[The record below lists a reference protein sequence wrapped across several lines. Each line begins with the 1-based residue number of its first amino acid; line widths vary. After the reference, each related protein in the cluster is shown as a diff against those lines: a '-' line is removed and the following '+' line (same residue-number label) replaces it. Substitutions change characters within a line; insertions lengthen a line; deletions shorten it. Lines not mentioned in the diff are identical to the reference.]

1 MAMFPHDRRD
11 LWRACKF
18 PVTTTATCWNCH
30 KPFEVVFA
38 DLESKRHACS
48 HCGTV
53 HCFDL
58 PAEEPGRERRSTA
71 VRTRGRL
78 QRSLVTMKNQAQRNA
93 RQQKKG
99 EFMDNKKGGKPFK
112 GVAKEKDKRRK

>member
-1 MAMFPHDRRD
+1 MAMFPQDKRD

-18 PVTTTATCWNCH
+18 PLTTTATCWNCH

-38 DLESKRHACS
+38 DSQSKRHPCS

-58 PAEEPGRERRSTA
+58 PADTPSLELPQGVLRDNSRATGRT
-71 VRTRGRL
+71 L
-78 QRSLVTMKNQAQRNA
+78 
-93 RQQKKG
+93 
-99 EFMDNKKGGKPFK
+99 
-112 GVAKEKDKRRK
+112 